1 MSFRSYLRGFIPW
14 IAFAAVSSFGWQ
26 WGALTAL
33 ILGVYLLGKQRRAGV
48 AADALVLETSTV
60 VYFVLLTALAFA
72 VPGSSLRHYAG
83 VASFSWLALTA
94 WGTLAARH
102 PFTLGIARQGT
113 PRAFWDTP
121 QFLRVNVVITTVWA
135 LCFTLT
141 AIAVAVLVAAGGG
154 TLATTLTQVAGFV
167 VGAVFTARYPKIM
180 QARYA
185 ARARA
190 AAHAAE

>member
-1 MSFRSYLRGFIPW
+1 MSLMSYLRGFIPW
-14 IAFAAVSSFGWQ
+14 IAFGAISSFGWQ

-33 ILGVYLLGKQRRAGV
+33 ILGVFQLRKQRRAGV

-60 VYFVLLTALAFA
+60 IYFALLTALAFA
-72 VPGSSLRHYAG
+72 LPHSPLQHYAG
-83 VASFSWLALTA
+83 VLSFSWLALTA

-102 PFTLGIARQGT
+102 PFTLGIAKQST
-113 PRAFWDTP
+113 PREFWDMP
-121 QFLRVNVVITTVWA
+121 QFLHINVVITTVWA

-141 AIAVAVLVAAGGG
+141 ALATAIFVVDNGG
-154 TLATTLTQVAGFV
+154 TLATTLAQVAGFA

-185 ARARA
+185 AQAAA
-190 AAHAAE
+190 AAHAAN